1 MGLTTKQLQSQLVVQ
16 DEPHYYELRDPR
28 GNLVRCCGSATDV
41 NKILHLFPSCTYH
54 KVYLNIPD
62 VVDVTHINIGEEQ
75 TLPEQNILSQSEL
88 EPLEL

>member
-75 TLPEQNILSQSEL
+75 TLPEQKILSQSEL